1 MMMFLTSAAFAQTE
15 HQSSGRD
22 AVQGETSLVKDL
34 AELRAKVARL
44 EAALERN
51 HRGRPDHPDSGD
63 TSSHQ
68 PGMGGMSKMGG
79 DSMKAMGA
87 GGGKGEMKM
96 GDKPQMG
103 SGDMGSGK
111 AMPNPKSGGGM
122 GMGKMGGMKMMG
134 AMKMGSEEMSGGS
147 GASDSRMAM
156 NSALP
161 GFPGASHLYHTGAT
175 GFFLDHTDHIDLT
188 TEQVVSLNQIK
199 EQSVLSQNTADRK
212 IEQAEQDLWELTAAG
227 EPDAKLI
234 EEKIREIERLRSN
247 QRFDFIRK
255 VGEATKVLTPEQRQA
270 LLGFKPA
277 GTTAET
283 QPAPADPAD
292 HQNHQ
297 P

>member
-1 MMMFLTSAAFAQTE
+1 MRRSPQFASLAGLMMMFLTSAAFAQTE

-122 GMGKMGGMKMMG
+122 GMGGMGQQMG
-134 AMKMGSEEMSGGS
+134 
-147 GASDSRMAM
+147 
-156 NSALP
+156 LP
-161 GFPGASHLYHTGAT
+161 GGGQQF
-175 GFFLDHTDHIDLT
+175 
-188 TEQVVSLNQIK
+188 
-199 EQSVLSQNTADRK
+199 VL
-212 IEQAEQDLWELTAAG
+212 AG
-227 EPDAKLI
+227 ENKA
-234 EEKIREIERLRSN
+234 ERER
-247 QRFDFIRK
+247 
-255 VGEATKVLTPEQRQA
+255 A
-270 LLGFKPA
+270 LQLLDGF
-277 GTTAET
+277 E
-283 QPAPADPAD
+283 DRVFR
-292 HQNHQ
+292 
-297 P
+297 

>member
-1 MMMFLTSAAFAQTE
+1 MHVGQ
-15 HQSSGRD
+15 R
-22 AVQGETSLVKDL
+22 QGGSNL
-34 AELRAKVARL
+34 
-44 EAALERN
+44 
-51 HRGRPDHPDSGD
+51 
-63 TSSHQ
+63 
-68 PGMGGMSKMGG
+68 
-79 DSMKAMGA
+79 GA
-87 GGGKGEMKM
+87 GGRTPRR
-96 GDKPQMG
+96 PQVV
-103 SGDMGSGK
+103 
-111 AMPNPKSGGGM
+111 
-122 GMGKMGGMKMMG
+122 
-134 AMKMGSEEMSGGS
+134 
-147 GASDSRMAM
+147 SREHRRIG
-156 NSALP
+156 LP
-161 GFPGASHLYHTGAT
+161 GRPVFAARITQLYHTGAT